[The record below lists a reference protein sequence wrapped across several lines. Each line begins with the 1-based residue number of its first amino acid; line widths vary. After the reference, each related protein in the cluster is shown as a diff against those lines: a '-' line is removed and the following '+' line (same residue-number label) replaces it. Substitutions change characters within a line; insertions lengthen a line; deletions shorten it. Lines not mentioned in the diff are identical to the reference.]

1 MMTIPIDTHLENLGT
16 YLKTRLNEAGAALS
30 PALIVVQ
37 DVTYLT
43 DVNSLD
49 KFPLLQ
55 VFRNGGNG
63 WGASDRQEWEINY
76 VLNNYANPYDVPRIL
91 AWILED
97 AVNPESNI
105 SQLLINYFSTTDH
118 CGSLDIESLTRN
130 YGYKFLA
137 GAKAPSAQVTFS
149 LLP

>member
-1 MMTIPIDTHLENLGT
+1 MTIPTDTHLENLGT

-76 VLNNYANPYDVPRIL
+76 VLNNFANPYDVPRIL
-91 AWILED
+91 AWVLED
-97 AVNPESNI
+97 AVNPDNI
-105 SQLLINYFSTTDH
+105 LQLLINYFSTTDH
-118 CGSLDIESLTRN
+118 CGSLDVESISRS

>member
-1 MMTIPIDTHLENLGT
+1 MTIPTDTHLENLGT

-30 PALIVVQ
+30 TPLIVVE

-43 DVNSLD
+43 DFSSLD

-76 VLNNYANPYDVPRIL
+76 VLNNFANPYDVPRIL
-91 AWILED
+91 AWVLED
-97 AVNPESNI
+97 AVNPDNI
-105 SQLLINYFSTTDH
+105 LQLLINYFSTTDH
-118 CGSLDIESLTRN
+118 CGSLDVESISRS

>member
-1 MMTIPIDTHLENLGT
+1 MTIPIDTHLENLGT
-16 YLKTRLNEAGAALS
+16 YLKTRLNEAGAALN
-30 PALIVVQ
+30 PPLTVVA

-43 DVNSLD
+43 DFSSLD

-76 VLNNYANPYDVPRIL
+76 VLNNFADPYDVPRIL

-97 AVNPESNI
+97 YNENNI
-105 SQLLINYFSTTDH
+105 SALLINYFSTTDH
-118 CGSLDIESLTRN
+118 CGTLDIESLDRS

-137 GAKAPSAQVTFS
+137 GNKAPSARVSFT

>member
-1 MMTIPIDTHLENLGT
+1 MTIPIDHHLESLGT
-16 YLKTRLNEAGAALS
+16 YLKERLNEAGAALS
-30 PALIVVQ
+30 TPLIVVE

-43 DVNSLD
+43 DFSSLD

-55 VFRNGGNG
+55 VFRNSGNG

-76 VLNNYANPYDVPRIL
+76 VLNNFADPYDVPRIL

-97 AVNPESNI
+97 YNENNI
-105 SQLLINYFSTTDH
+105 PALLINYFSSTDH
-118 CGSLDIESLTRN
+118 CGSLDVDSLTRS

-137 GAKAPSAQVTFS
+137 GAKAPSAQVTFT

>member
-1 MMTIPIDTHLENLGT
+1 MTAPIDHHLESLGT

-30 PALIVVQ
+30 APLVVVE

-43 DVNSLD
+43 DFNSLD

-76 VLNNYANPYDVPRIL
+76 VLNNFADPYDVPRIL

-97 AVNPESNI
+97 YNENNI
-105 SQLLINYFSTTDH
+105 PALLINYFSSTDN
-118 CGSLDIESLTRN
+118 CGTLDIDSLTRS

-137 GAKAPSAQVTFS
+137 GAKAPSAQVTFT